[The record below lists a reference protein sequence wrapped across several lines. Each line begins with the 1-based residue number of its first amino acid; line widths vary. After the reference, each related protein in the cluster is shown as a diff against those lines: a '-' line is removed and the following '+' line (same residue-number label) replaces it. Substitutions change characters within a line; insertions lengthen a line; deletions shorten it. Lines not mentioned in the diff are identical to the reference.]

1 MRRLLWQ
8 VREQC
13 YPGGLDQSPNTA
25 VEQWSDLKCPL
36 KVAPLGFADR
46 LGVRQEIEGGIQVGF
61 KVLNN

>member
-8 VREQC
+8 VREQR
-13 YPGGLDQSPNTA
+13 YPGGLDQSHNTV

-36 KVAPLGFADR
+36 KVVPLGFADR
-46 LGVRQEIEGGIQVGF
+46 LGVRREIEGGIQVGF